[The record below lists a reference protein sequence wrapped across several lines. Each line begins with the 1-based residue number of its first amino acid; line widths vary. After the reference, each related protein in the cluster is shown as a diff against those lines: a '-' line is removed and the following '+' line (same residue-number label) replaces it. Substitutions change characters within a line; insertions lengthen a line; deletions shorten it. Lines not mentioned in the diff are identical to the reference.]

1 MGLTFIQKY
10 LKKYYHWYLFDD
22 IYSIN
27 KSKPNKNIVH
37 GKKKT
42 FYSIYLLIPHPLSKV
57 ETLEIIKKK
66 DGIEKMGD

>member
-37 GKKKT
+37 GKKKPFT
-42 FYSIYLLIPHPLSKV
+42 QYIC
-57 ETLEIIKKK
+57 
-66 DGIEKMGD
+66 

>member
-37 GKKKT
+37 GKKN
-42 FYSIYLLIPHPLSKV
+42 LLLNIFVNPPTPYQKWKH
-57 ETLEIIKKK
+57 LEIIKKK
-66 DGIEKMGD
+66 DRIENNG